1 MKQEKVKE
9 LEQRIKELEE
19 RNKVLSQ
26 EKLELEE
33 QILKIKR
40 TKVVPMLTRQDS
52 QLLQQR
58 YYEAKRQSKPG
69 PEDIIPY

>member
-1 MKQEKVKE
+1 MKQEKTKE

-33 QILKIKR
+33 QILEIKQ
-40 TKVVPMLTRQDS
+40 TKVVPMLTKQDKE
-52 QLLQQR
+52 LLQQR
-58 YYEAKRQSKPG
+58 YYEAKRQSKPRA
-69 PEDIIPY
+69 EDIPR